1 LRALNEQIYAYLIT
15 RFDANSA
22 KVKQFLNRVHSHP
35 ELGTYVEFIL
45 FLYYTRSRSP
55 IMMWN
60 RRGERLKIL
69 EQKLPIDYRNAA
81 ISEIE
86 TQVMILLKESQ
97 GFGLLPWQ
105 VAVVKIL
112 YIGILVEL
120 KLRNRWSFWMNVF
133 MIGSLLYD
141 AVKSQQRT

>member
-1 LRALNEQIYAYLIT
+1 
-15 RFDANSA
+15 
-22 KVKQFLNRVHSHP
+22 
-35 ELGTYVEFIL
+35 
-45 FLYYTRSRSP
+45 
-55 IMMWN
+55 MWN

-69 EQKLPIDYRNAA
+69 EEKLPIDYRNAA

-133 MIGSLLYD
+133 MIGSLLLKTGNRRWTQMY
-141 AVKSQQRT
+141 KTGRQELSNLCLMIKNMLKFN